1 MHRLGLALPLLLLA
15 GCDVVLGLDSSAA
28 YPYRKRVRVTAP
40 NDTTL
45 TDFPLALI
53 IRDDPELDAI
63 VGDDLAIR
71 TADGAD
77 LAFDID
83 ELDLESTSGS
93 DLYAWVRVPEL
104 APRSVLDLYVYYG
117 ARTADPLPRIAAD
130 AWADGY
136 GAVWHF
142 TDYEAGGQRD
152 RTGND
157 NVLTPASEAQE
168 ARTVAGVLGHGLD
181 FDGVDDTLAAPD
193 HPSLDPAAASFTY
206 AAWVQ
211 YEATDPQQ
219 IWDMPVYKGG
229 ASAGEP
235 GYDFELGADGWVGNI
250 ADGQTK
256 VRVDLATGTLA
267 DWHHVVGV
275 LDREAGAYTLYLDGR
290 AQGTTP
296 LTVGTLATPTP
307 LTLSLLEYPATVFGG
322 TLDELRTFHGV
333 LTADWI
339 ATEYTNLTAP
349 ATMLEVAP
357 REALR

>member
-15 GCDVVLGLDSSAA
+15 GCDVVLGLSSSAD

-45 TDFPLALI
+45 VDFPLALI

-63 VGDDLAIR
+63 VGADVAIR

-83 ELDLESTSGS
+83 ELDLASDSGS
-93 DLYAWVRVPEL
+93 DLYAWVRVPAL
-104 APRSVLDLYVYYG
+104 APRTALDLYVYYG
-117 ARTADPLPRIAAD
+117 ARTADPLPRVDAD
-130 AWADGY
+130 AWAAGY

-142 TDYEAGGQRD
+142 TDYEAGAQRD
-152 RTGND
+152 HTGND
-157 NVLTPASEAQE
+157 NVLTPASAEQE

-181 FDGVDDTLAAPD
+181 FDGVDDTLAAPA
-193 HPSLDPAAASFTY
+193 HPSLEAADASFSYAVWVTY
-206 AAWVQ
+206 EPDDAQ
-211 YEATDPQQ
+211 R

-229 ASAGEP
+229 ASATVS
-235 GYDFELGADGWVGNI
+235 GYDFELGTEGWVGNI
-250 ADGQTK
+250 ADGVTK
-256 VRVDLATGTLA
+256 VDVTFEPVAPATWNHL
-267 DWHHVVGV
+267 VGV
-275 LDREAGAYTLYLDGR
+275 IDRAAGTYTVFLNGR
-290 AQGTTP
+290 AVGSSPVPGGSLTSDRP
-296 LTVGTLATPTP
+296 LQ
-307 LTLSLLEYPATVFGG
+307 LSLPGVDTLFGG

-333 LTADWI
+333 LSADWI